1 MASPNPKAIVFDI
14 DGTLYRSQDYER
26 QLYRAIIRVLSEMLN
41 ITEENA
47 AMKLHETKRKH
58 RTVSI
63 SIEAL
68 GLDRHEF
75 YQRLANAVEPEK
87 TIAPDEST
95 PQLLKKLKNMGYK
108 IVLHTNSGRQ
118 LAMKILKTLRI
129 DSDLY
134 DLLVTSD
141 EYEPKP
147 SAEGYLGIVRQLGIP
162 PSEIIYV
169 GDRVEVEL
177 LPAKKLGMITVLLGN
192 KPQAHE
198 IDYTINSLNE
208 ILEVL
213 NKLTHKN

>member
-1 MASPNPKAIVFDI
+1 MAPTNPKAIVFDI

-26 QLYRAIIRVLSEMLN
+26 QLYQAIVKVLSEMLN
-41 ITEENA
+41 ITKENA
-47 AMKLHETKRKH
+47 AIMLQDAKRKY

-75 YQRLANAVEPEK
+75 YQRLANSVEPEK

-95 PQLLKKLKNMGYK
+95 PQLLRKLKNMGYK

-129 DSDLY
+129 DNNLY

-147 SAEGYLGIVRQLGIP
+147 SAEGYLGIVRQLGIQ

-169 GDRVEVEL
+169 GDRIEVEL
-177 LPAKKLGMITVLLGN
+177 LPAKKLGMITVLLGS
-192 KPQAHE
+192 KPRSHE